1 MSFSFN
7 LPYMPDPQALLPAE
21 PFEQLIGNLGQR
33 TSWLRG
39 RTCPCVYGSAGP
51 QSLLQ
56 TPGSPSKSCQTCFG
70 VGTFW
75 TDPSPIF
82 RALLTYS
89 TLTASQNEPGTQ
101 MDETYGLFYRASPN
115 ITIPKYNPYLSPADP
130 GQPTNVWLNAS
141 DRDIFCMVDM
151 TSRYV
156 AVLQNGGQIVLP
168 YQQNLSIAITGAVSI
183 WNPITQTLVS
193 VSGYAVSGASV
204 TLPSGYAPGQNF
216 MVEFTACPLYVVF
229 RSSGGFPRIRPLG
242 GGSLAEPKKF
252 QLQTL
257 DWWTRWRI
265 GQPTVQDVALPQT
278 QVVPFATMMSA
289 PS

>member
-1 MSFSFN
+1 
-7 LPYMPDPQALLPAE
+7 
-21 PFEQLIGNLGQR
+21 
-33 TSWLRG
+33 
-39 RTCPCVYGSAGP
+39 
-51 QSLLQ
+51 
-56 TPGSPSKSCQTCFG
+56 
-70 VGTFW
+70 
-75 TDPSPIF
+75 
-82 RALLTYS
+82 
-89 TLTASQNEPGTQ
+89 
-101 MDETYGLFYRASPN
+101 
-115 ITIPKYNPYLSPADP
+115 
-130 GQPTNVWLNAS
+130 
-141 DRDIFCMVDM
+141 M

-216 MVEFTACPLYVVF
+216 MVEFTASPLYVVF
-229 RSSGGFPRIRPLG
+229 RSVGGFTHIRPLG

-289 PS
+289 PA